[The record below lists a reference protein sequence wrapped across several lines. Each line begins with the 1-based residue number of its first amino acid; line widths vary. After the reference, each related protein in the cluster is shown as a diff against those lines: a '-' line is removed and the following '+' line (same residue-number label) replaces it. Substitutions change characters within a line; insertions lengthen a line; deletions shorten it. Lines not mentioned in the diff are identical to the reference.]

1 MADIELEKEH
11 SFDFE
16 TAREKAKS
24 WLEKL
29 NEKYGLNVEYTEGEG
44 QDMAQI
50 KQSGV
55 NARAYLDAEKLR
67 FEADL
72 SFIAKPLK
80 GKITGMVQDGLD
92 KYLS

>member
-16 TAREKAKS
+16 TARKQAKS
-24 WLEKL
+24 WLAKAEEKGI
-29 NEKYGLNVEYTEGEG
+29 KVEYTEGET

-55 NARAYLDAEKLR
+55 DARAYLDAEKLR

-80 GKITGMVQDGLD
+80 GKITSMVQEGLD

>member
-16 TAREKAKS
+16 TAREKAKT
-24 WLEKL
+24 WLNKL
-29 NEKYGLNVEYTEGEG
+29 NEKYGLSVEYTEGESE
-44 QDMAQI
+44 DVAQI

-55 NARAYLDAEKLR
+55 DARAYLTAEKLR

-80 GKITGMVQDGLD
+80 GKITEMVQGGMD